1 MGNGKFF
8 LTKEV
13 IERAV
18 ERILRLIKI
27 CKDGVDYQNHGFSIC
42 VIGDAGI
49 LFQRDIDS
57 NDWPVDADYKEY
69 AKSKA
74 KTAFREKK
82 SLANLINETPWRLE
96 KGDPIWSG
104 CVYSAE
110 CKIAIGVSGF
120 VKAEFDDGIASL
132 ILAEIKKIIR
142 GEARDKFEQLKSEG
156 KIYLA

>member
-13 IERAV
+13 VERAV
-18 ERILRLIKI
+18 QRILHLIEI
-27 CKDGVDYQNHGFSIC
+27 CKEEVDYQNHGFSIC
-42 VIGDAGI
+42 VMNDTGI
-49 LFQRDIDS
+49 LFQRDIDLH
-57 NDWPVDADYKEY
+57 NFDADYGTY
-69 AKSKA
+69 AIRKA
-74 KTAFREKK
+74 ETALREKS
-82 SLANLINETPWRLE
+82 SLVNLINKTPGRLE
-96 KGDPIWSG
+96 EGDPIYSG
-104 CVYSAE
+104 GVYSAE